1 MNPLA
6 TGLKMSFPLEEVF
19 AQEKFGIKKE
29 DLEYSV
35 SITEKWLQG
44 DHLRASDVSKLV
56 SIFGNFGE
64 EAE

>member
-1 MNPLA
+1 
-6 TGLKMSFPLEEVF
+6 MSFPLEEVF

-35 SITEKWLQG
+35 SIIEKWLQG
-44 DHLRASDVSKLV
+44 DHLKASEVAKLV
-56 SIFGNFGE
+56 TIFGHFGE